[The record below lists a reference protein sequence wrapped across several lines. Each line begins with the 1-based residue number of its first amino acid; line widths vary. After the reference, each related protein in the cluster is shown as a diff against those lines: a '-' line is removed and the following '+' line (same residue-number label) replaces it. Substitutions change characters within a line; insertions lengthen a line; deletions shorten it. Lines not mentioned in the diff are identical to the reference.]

1 MLSTPEKT
9 FILTGSLIGSVILFS
24 TALDNINKI
33 TLSHYNNNNNNNT
46 SDNVNNKLFAI
57 NGLTMLF
64 SAATFSYFTF
74 VAIK

>member
-33 TLSHYNNNNNNNT
+33 TLSHYNNNT

-64 SAATFSYFTF
+64 SVATFTYFTF
-74 VAIK
+74 TAIK

>member
-33 TLSHYNNNNNNNT
+33 TLSHYNNNT

>member
-33 TLSHYNNNNNNNT
+33 TLSHYNNNNT